1 MNKIYGSK
9 FTDKMYAIIDYMR
22 KVRKSKPRDFR
33 QLSEELDSM
42 LEDKV
47 IDANGYT
54 YLNGFIF
61 GVLDTKIDYNI
72 EN

>member
-1 MNKIYGSK
+1 MKNN
-9 FTDKMYAIIDYMR
+9 IILNFIK
-22 KVRKSKPRDFR
+22 KVRKSNSKDFQ
-33 QLSEELDSM
+33 QLSNELDSM

-47 IDANGYT
+47 IDANDYS
-54 YLNGFIF
+54 YLQGFLF